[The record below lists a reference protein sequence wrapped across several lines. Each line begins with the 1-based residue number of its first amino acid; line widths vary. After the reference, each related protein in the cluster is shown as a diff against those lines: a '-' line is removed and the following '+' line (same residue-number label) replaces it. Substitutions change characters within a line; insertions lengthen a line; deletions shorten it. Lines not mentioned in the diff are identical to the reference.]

1 MTSLVAQVVMTL
13 PAMQETRVWS
23 LSQED
28 SLEKGNGS
36 LLQYFCLEN
45 SMDKGAWYSP
55 WGCKELDTTEWLT
68 QTQSLTCYLWL
79 FLQSSITAT
88 ETLWLTKSILF
99 ANTAF
104 REKVCRFLTFIYDL
118 MQFANILFQNFAP
131 IFMKYI
137 VLHFSF
143 FVMPWSIF
151 GII

>member
-1 MTSLVAQVVMTL
+1 MINTDTIIDMLSVAV
-13 PAMQETRVWS
+13 
-23 LSQED
+23 
-28 SLEKGNGS
+28 
-36 LLQYFCLEN
+36 
-45 SMDKGAWYSP
+45 
-55 WGCKELDTTEWLT
+55 
-68 QTQSLTCYLWL
+68 
-79 FLQSSITAT
+79 LQSSITAT

-151 GII
+151 GIMIILASSNELGSTLAFSI